1 MIKKLLFT
9 FVALFTLSVANAKN
23 ELDPV
28 SMESYEQRWLDTEG
42 TLSLKNN
49 TAEDIHNVVFVIK
62 YLDMNGKQ
70 LDYKEYKRNVEIAPG
85 LSKKVDIPA
94 YEYERSYSY
103 YKSEA
108 RYGEPHKFK
117 IEYELKGYNIT
128 PEEADS
134 IDVDEDFGVA
144 AGYSMGAIAFAIV
157 LVLFII
163 GISIGMYVLVA
174 VMAQKRNR
182 SAVIWLLL
190 SFIATPLLIIVIL
203 LCIGRSRDDEY

>member
-1 MIKKLLFT
+1 MIKRLLFI

-108 RYGEPHKFK
+108 RYGAPHKFK

-134 IDVDEDFGVA
+134 MDVDEDFGVA

-203 LCIGRSRDDEY
+203 LCIGRARDDEY

>member
-1 MIKKLLFT
+1 M
-9 FVALFTLSVANAKN
+9 
-23 ELDPV
+23 
-28 SMESYEQRWLDTEG
+28 
-42 TLSLKNN
+42 
-49 TAEDIHNVVFVIK
+49 
-62 YLDMNGKQ
+62 
-70 LDYKEYKRNVEIAPG
+70 
-85 LSKKVDIPA
+85 
-94 YEYERSYSY
+94 
-103 YKSEA
+103 
-108 RYGEPHKFK
+108 
-117 IEYELKGYNIT
+117 KGYNIT

-134 IDVDEDFGVA
+134 MDVDEDFGVA

-203 LCIGRSRDDEY
+203 LCIGRARDDEY

>member
-1 MIKKLLFT
+1 MIKKLLFI

-108 RYGEPHKFK
+108 RYGKPHKFK
-117 IEYELKGYNIT
+117 IEYELKDYNIT

-134 IDVDEDFGVA
+134 MDVDEDFGVA

-203 LCIGRSRDDEY
+203 LCIGRARDDEY

>member
-1 MIKKLLFT
+1 MLKKMLFI
-9 FVALFTLSVANAKN
+9 FIAFFTLSVASAKT
-23 ELDPV
+23 ESDAV

-42 TLSLKNN
+42 TLSLRNN

-117 IEYELKGYNIT
+117 IEYELKGYNLED
-128 PEEADS
+128 EELDS
-134 IDVDEDFGVA
+134 VGIDEDFGVA
-144 AGYSMGAIAFAIV
+144 AGYSMAAIAFAIAIV
-157 LVLFII
+157 LLVI
-163 GISIGMYVLVA
+163 GITIGMYVLVA

-190 SFIATPLLIIVIL
+190 SFIATPLLIVVIL
-203 LCIGRSRDDEY
+203 LCIGKARNDEY

>member
-1 MIKKLLFT
+1 MIKRLLFI

-108 RYGEPHKFK
+108 RYGKPHKFK
-117 IEYELKGYNIT
+117 IEY
-128 PEEADS
+128 
-134 IDVDEDFGVA
+134 
-144 AGYSMGAIAFAIV
+144 
-157 LVLFII
+157 
-163 GISIGMYVLVA
+163 
-174 VMAQKRNR
+174 
-182 SAVIWLLL
+182 
-190 SFIATPLLIIVIL
+190 
-203 LCIGRSRDDEY
+203 